1 MNAFLP
7 YSNEISDIPCAICS
21 GEVIEFTI
29 PNDIWNK
36 VIRNNKSETNKEYI
50 CINCWY
56 NKLRES
62 LGML

>member
-7 YSNEISDIPCAICS
+7 YTDNISNIPCALC
-21 GEVIEFTI
+21 GEEVIEFTI

-36 VIRNNKSETNKEYI
+36 VMRPDGLETNKEYI

-56 NKLRES
+56 NKLRFE
-62 LGML
+62 LGL